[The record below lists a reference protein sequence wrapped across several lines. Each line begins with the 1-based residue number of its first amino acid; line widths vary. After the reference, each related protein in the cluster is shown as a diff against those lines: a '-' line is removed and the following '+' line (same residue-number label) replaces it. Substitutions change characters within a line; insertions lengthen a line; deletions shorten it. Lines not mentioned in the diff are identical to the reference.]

1 MATATMVMN
10 TARVIV
16 VIDPGLQVRLE
27 LDSYLQPNALGRWGE
42 AQRGWRGPESPDK
55 EET

>member
-1 MATATMVMN
+1 MATVTTVMN

-16 VIDPGLQVRLE
+16 VIDPGLQVHLE
-27 LDSYLQPNALGRWGE
+27 LDSHLQPNALGE
-42 AQRGWRGPESPDK
+42 AQRDWRQPEGPGK